1 MFENLQDKLGQL
13 FKEMRGHGRLSEAN
27 IQDALHQVRMSLLE
41 ADVNFKVVKSFL
53 NQVKE
58 RALGA
63 EVMGSLTPG
72 QVFIK
77 IVHEE
82 LVALMGDKASD
93 LNLGGKP
100 PIPVMFV
107 GLQGSGKTTTVGK
120 TALLLRKK
128 GRRPLL
134 VPADVYRP
142 AAITQL
148 KTLAQQTQMPVF
160 DSQVNMDPVDI
171 CLKAFRQAETG
182 GQDILLI
189 DTAGRLQI
197 DEPMMQE
204 LEQIKKAV
212 LPAEILFVADAM
224 TGQDAV
230 NVAAAFNERLKI
242 TGVVLTKMDGDA
254 RGGAAL
260 SIKSVTGQPIKLIGV
275 GEKLDA
281 LEVFHPDRMAGR
293 ILDMGD
299 VLTLVER
306 AESAISEQEAKK
318 LEEKL
323 RKNQFSLEDF
333 RDQLQQLSKMGSLES
348 LLSMLPGMGQVKAL
362 KGMELSETEM
372 KHTMAIINSMTA
384 EERRNHQIISGARR
398 ARIAKGSGTSIQD
411 VNSLLKRYVQAR
423 QMLSQLG
430 KSGGMMGMPPGM
442 GKGMPSLGHGG
453 HKAGKVKKGKKGKK
467 AKKSGIVFPFK

>member
-1 MFENLQDKLGQL
+1 LREV
-13 FKEMRGHGRLSEAN
+13 RL
-27 IQDALHQVRMSLLE
+27 SLLE
-41 ADVNFKVVKSFL
+41 ADVNFRVVKQFL
-53 NQVKE
+53 KQVQD
-58 RALGA
+58 RALGQ

-72 QVFIK
+72 QVFVK
-77 IVHEE
+77 IVHDE
-82 LVALMGDKASD
+82 LVNLMGDKASE
-93 LNLGGKP
+93 LQLGGKP

-107 GLQGSGKTTTVGK
+107 GLQGSGKTTSVGK
-120 TALLLRKK
+120 TAMLLRKK

-148 KTLAQQTQMPVF
+148 KTLGEQLGMPVF
-160 DSQVNMDPVDI
+160 DSHTQMDPVDI
-171 CLKAFRQAETG
+171 CLRAYREAELA

-197 DEPMMQE
+197 DEPMMAE
-204 LEQIKKAV
+204 LARINQAMS
-212 LPAEILFVADAM
+212 PAEILFVADAM

-230 NVAAAFNERLKI
+230 NVAQTFNERLPI

-260 SIKSVTGQPIKLIGV
+260 SIKTVIGKPIKLVGM

-306 AESAISEQEAKK
+306 AESAITEQEAKK

-333 RDQLQQLSKMGSLES
+333 RDQLKQLSKMGSLES
-348 LLSMLPGMGQVKAL
+348 LLSMLPGMGQLKAL
-362 KGMELSETEM
+362 KGMQLEETEL
-372 KHTMAIINSMTA
+372 KKTIAIIDSMTR

-398 ARIAKGSGTSIQD
+398 ARIAKGSGSTIHD
-411 VNSLLKRYVQAR
+411 VNGLLKRYVQAR
-423 QMLSQLG
+423 KMIG
-430 KSGGMMGMPPGM
+430 TMAKNPGM
-442 GKGMPSLGHGG
+442 FGGPGPAAGGKDA
-453 HKAGKVKKGKKGKK
+453 KAGKGKKGKKGKGG
-467 AKKSGIVFPFK
+467 AKPMFKFPFR